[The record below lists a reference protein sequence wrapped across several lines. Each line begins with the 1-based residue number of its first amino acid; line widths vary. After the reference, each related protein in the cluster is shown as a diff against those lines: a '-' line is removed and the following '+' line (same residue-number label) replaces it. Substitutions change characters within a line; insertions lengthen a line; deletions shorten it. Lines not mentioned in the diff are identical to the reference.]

1 VKWIWLLILLLTF
14 LGVKGQVLTQTFIDP
29 CSGKVTVVTV
39 PLANGKT
46 TIVYRGQYRVV
57 TANDITSGA
66 LQAWINDLTINY
78 PCPQATV
85 AVTQTVAKAVQQAVA
100 AATSQATSQATS
112 SATSAAAGAAASAAM
127 GATPPPPPPP
137 VAGTPPPPAPSGG
150 GGSAPPPAESKS
162 SPPAQESKSET
173 KTETKSE
180 SKSESKEE
188 SKSESKEEKS
198 ESKSEKK
205 SEEKKESKNSS
216 KSQARVNPIVYS
228 SDFTIAPANDSQL
241 SVIASLGMS
250 QSSLMGNTSWGLSS
264 MIWSTFNQF
273 ALSGRYTIM
282 NFNDG
287 KLDNISNFGI
297 TGVYLAGT
305 TLGFVTAASIFPFGK
320 WGTTGVNYTFSV
332 AGADEGLA
340 LSNNVLLF
348 YTVPVPINK
357 RLTISPDIYLSG
369 SNSGYLTAQQKFV
382 TSNDI
387 GIMGGANFDIA
398 LTKRFKFNFAL
409 KTSVNTNPI
418 IPQTYMGMIGTK
430 INL

>member
-1 VKWIWLLILLLTF
+1 MKWIWLLILLLTLF
-14 LGVKGQVLTQTFIDP
+14 GAKAQILTQTFIDP

-39 PLANGKT
+39 PIANGKT

-57 TANDITSGA
+57 TANDITTGA
-66 LQAWINDLTINY
+66 LQAWINNLTINF
-78 PCPQATV
+78 PCPQATL
-85 AVTQTVAKAVQQAVA
+85 AVQQTVAGAVQQAVA

-112 SATSAAAGAAASAAM
+112 SATAAAASAA
-127 GATPPPPPPP
+127 ASAAISVPAPPP
-137 VAGTPPPPAPSGG
+137 VATPPPAPSGG
-150 GGSAPPPAESKS
+150 GGSTPPPPAESKS

-180 SKSESKEE
+180 SKEE
-188 SKSESKEEKS
+188 SKSETKEEKS

-205 SEEKKESKNSS
+205 SESKKESKGSG
-216 KSQARVNPIVYS
+216 KSQARVNPIIYS
-228 SDFTIAPANDSQL
+228 SDFTVAPAADSDL
-241 SVIASLGMS
+241 SIIASLGMS

-264 MIWSTFNQF
+264 MIWSTLNQF
-273 ALSGRYTIM
+273 AISGRYTMM

-320 WGTTGVNYTFSV
+320 WGTSGVNYTFSV
-332 AGADEGLA
+332 AGADEGMN
-340 LSNNVLLF
+340 LSNNILLF
-348 YTVPVPINK
+348 YTVPIPISK

-369 SNSGYLTAQQKFV
+369 SATGYLTAQQKFV
-382 TSNDI
+382 TSNDV
-387 GIMGGANFDIA
+387 GVMTGASFDIA

-409 KTSVNTNPI
+409 KTSLNTNPI
-418 IPQTYMGMIGTK
+418 VPQTYMGMIGTK

>member
-14 LGVKGQVLTQTFIDP
+14 FGVKGQILTQTFIDP

-39 PLANGKT
+39 PIANGKT
-46 TIVYRGQYRVV
+46 TVVYRGQYRIV
-57 TANDITSGA
+57 TANDITTGA
-66 LQAWINDLTINY
+66 LQAWINNLTINY
-78 PCPQATV
+78 PCPQATL
-85 AVTQTVAKAVQQAVA
+85 AVQQTVAGAVQQAVSA
-100 AATSQATSQATS
+100 AVGKATS
-112 SATSAAAGAAASAAM
+112 SATAAAASAATSAAM
-127 GATPPPPPPP
+127 SATPPPPPPP
-137 VAGTPPPPAPSGG
+137 VAGTPPPPPPSGG
-150 GGSAPPPAESKS
+150 GGSTPPPAESKS

-180 SKSESKEE
+180 SKEE

-205 SEEKKESKNSS
+205 SESKKESKGSG
-216 KSQARVNPIVYS
+216 KSQARVNPIIYS
-228 SDFTIAPANDSQL
+228 SDFTVAPAADSDI
-241 SVIASLGMS
+241 SIIASLGMS
-250 QSSLMGNTSWGLSS
+250 QSSLMGNTSWGISS

-332 AGADEGLA
+332 AGADEGLN
-340 LSNNVLLF
+340 LSNNILLF
-348 YTVPVPINK
+348 YTVPVPVSK

-369 SNSGYLTAQQKFV
+369 SATGYLTAQQKFI
-382 TSNDI
+382 TSNDV
-387 GIMGGANFDIA
+387 GIMTGASFDIA

-409 KTSVNTNPI
+409 KTSLNTNPI
-418 IPQTYMGMIGTK
+418 VPQTYMGMIGTK

>member
-1 VKWIWLLILLLTF
+1 MKRFIFALIIILSVQLCGYSQT
-14 LGVKGQVLTQTFIDP
+14 LTQVFVDP
-29 CSGKVTVVTV
+29 CSGKVTTVVV

-46 TIVYRGQYRVV
+46 TVVYRGQYKVV

-66 LQAWINDLTINY
+66 LQAWINDLTINF
-78 PCPQATV
+78 PCPQATL
-85 AVTQTVAKAVQQAVA
+85 AVTQTVAAAVQQAVA
-100 AATSQATSQATS
+100 TATSQATAQATS
-112 SATSAAAGAAASAAM
+112 SATAAAASAATS
-127 GATPPPPPPP
+127 AAVSSPPP
-137 VAGTPPPPAPSGG
+137 VASTPAPASSG
-150 GGSAPPPAESKS
+150 S
-162 SPPAQESKSET
+162 SSSSSSSET

-180 SKSESKEE
+180 STSETKSESKEE
-188 SKSESKEEKS
+188 SKSESK
-198 ESKSEKK
+198 SEKK
-205 SEEKKESKNSS
+205 SESKKESKGSG
-216 KSQARVNPIVYS
+216 KSQARVNPIIYS
-228 SDFTIAPANDSQL
+228 SDFTVAPAADSDL
-241 SVIASLGMS
+241 SIIASLGMS
-250 QSSLMGNTSWGLSS
+250 QSSLMGNTSWGISS

-332 AGADEGLA
+332 AGADQGMN
-340 LSNNVLLF
+340 LSNNILLF
-348 YTVPVPINK
+348 YTVPVPVSK

-369 SNSGYLTAQQKFV
+369 SATGYLTAQQKFV
-382 TSNDI
+382 TSNDV
-387 GIMGGANFDIA
+387 GIMTGAAFDVA

-409 KTSVNTNPI
+409 KTSLNTNPI
-418 IPQTYMGMIGTK
+418 VPQTYMGMIGTK

>member
-1 VKWIWLLILLLTF
+1 VKWIWLLILILTF
-14 LGVKGQVLTQTFIDP
+14 FGVKGQVLTQTFIDP

-57 TANDITSGA
+57 TANDITTGA
-66 LQAWINDLTINY
+66 LQAWINDLTINF
-78 PCPQATV
+78 PCPQATL
-85 AVTQTVAKAVQQAVA
+85 AVTQTVAGAVQQAVA
-100 AATSQATSQATS
+100 AATSAATSQATS
-112 SATSAAAGAAASAAM
+112 SATAAAASAATS
-127 GATPPPPPPP
+127 AAVSSPPP
-137 VAGTPPPPAPSGG
+137 VSTPAPSTSATPAAQSKGNSSG
-150 GGSAPPPAESKS
+150 TSSQSEGSS
-162 SPPAQESKSET
+162 SSET
-173 KTETKSE
+173 KTET
-180 SKSESKEE
+180 KSESKEE
-188 SKSESKEEKS
+188 SKSESK
-198 ESKSEKK
+198 SEKK
-205 SEEKKESKNSS
+205 SESKKESKGSG
-216 KSQARVNPIVYS
+216 KSQARINPIIYS
-228 SDFTIAPANDSQL
+228 SDFTVAPAADSDL
-241 SVIASLGMS
+241 SIIALLGMS
-250 QSSLMGNTSWGLSS
+250 QSSLMGNTSWGISS

-332 AGADEGLA
+332 AGADEGMN
-340 LSNNVLLF
+340 LSNNILLF
-348 YTVPVPINK
+348 YTVPVPISK

-369 SNSGYLTAQQKFV
+369 SATGYLTAQQKFV
-382 TSNDI
+382 TSNDV
-387 GIMGGANFDIA
+387 GIMTGASFDIA

-409 KTSVNTNPI
+409 KTSLNTNPI
-418 IPQTYMGMIGTK
+418 VPQTYMGMIGTK

>member
-1 VKWIWLLILLLTF
+1 MKRFIFALILILSVQLCGYSQT
-14 LGVKGQVLTQTFIDP
+14 LTQVFVDP
-29 CSGKVTVVTV
+29 CSGKITTVVV
-39 PLANGKT
+39 PILNGKT
-46 TIVYRGQYRVV
+46 TVVYRGQSRIV

-66 LQAWINDLTINY
+66 LQAWINNLTINF

-85 AVTQTVAKAVQQAVA
+85 AVQQTVANAVQQAVA
-100 AATSQATSQATS
+100 TATSQATSQATS

-127 GATPPPPPPP
+127 GATPPPP
-137 VAGTPPPPAPSGG
+137 VNTTPPPAPSGG
-150 GGSAPPPAESKS
+150 GGNTPPPADSKS
-162 SPPAQESKSET
+162 GGAPAQESKSET
-173 KTETKSE
+173 KTET
-180 SKSESKEE
+180 KSESKEE

-205 SEEKKESKNSS
+205 SESKKESKGSG
-216 KSQARVNPIVYS
+216 KSQARVNPIIYS
-228 SDFTIAPANDSQL
+228 SDFTVAPAADSDL
-241 SVIASLGMS
+241 SIIASLGMS

-297 TGVYLAGT
+297 TGVYLGGT

-332 AGADEGLA
+332 AGADEGMN
-340 LSNNVLLF
+340 LSNNILLF
-348 YTVPVPINK
+348 YTVPVPISK

-369 SNSGYLTAQQKFV
+369 SSTGYLTAQQKFV
-382 TSNDI
+382 TSNDV
-387 GIMGGANFDIA
+387 GIMTGAAFDIA

-409 KTSVNTNPI
+409 KTSLNTNPI
-418 IPQTYMGMIGTK
+418 VPQTYFGMIGTK

>member
-1 VKWIWLLILLLTF
+1 MKWIWLLILILTF
-14 LGVKGQVLTQTFIDP
+14 FGVKGQVLTQTFIDP

-46 TIVYRGQYRVV
+46 TVVYRGQYRVV
-57 TANDITSGA
+57 TANDITTGA
-66 LQAWINDLTINY
+66 LQAWINDLTINF
-78 PCPQATV
+78 PCPQATL
-85 AVTQTVAKAVQQAVA
+85 AVTQTVSNAVQQAVA
-100 AATSQATSQATS
+100 AATSAATSQATS
-112 SATSAAAGAAASAAM
+112 SATAAAASAA
-127 GATPPPPPPP
+127 ASAAVSAPPP
-137 VAGTPPPPAPSGG
+137 VAPPPAST
-150 GGSAPPPAESKS
+150 PAAS
-162 SPPAQESKSET
+162 STPAAQSEGNSTTSSSQSEGKSET

-180 SKSESKEE
+180 SKEE
-188 SKSESKEEKS
+188 SKS

-205 SEEKKESKNSS
+205 SESKKESKSS
-216 KSQARVNPIVYS
+216 NKSQARINPIIYS
-228 SDFTIAPANDSQL
+228 SDFTVAPAADSDL
-241 SVIASLGMS
+241 SIIASLGMS
-250 QSSLMGNTSWGLSS
+250 QSSLMGNTSWGISS

-332 AGADEGLA
+332 AGADEGMN
-340 LSNNVLLF
+340 LSNNILLF
-348 YTVPVPINK
+348 YTVPVPVSK

-369 SNSGYLTAQQKFV
+369 STTGYLTAQQKFV
-382 TSNDI
+382 TSNDV
-387 GIMGGANFDIA
+387 GIMTGASFDVA

-409 KTSVNTNPI
+409 KTSLNTNPI
-418 IPQTYMGMIGTK
+418 VPQTYMGMIGTK

>member
-1 VKWIWLLILLLTF
+1 MKWIWLLILLLTF

-100 AATSQATSQATS
+100 AATSAATSQATS
-112 SATSAAAGAAASAAM
+112 SATSAAASAAASAAVS
-127 GATPPPPPPP
+127 APPP
-137 VAGTPPPPAPSGG
+137 VAPPPPAPSGG

-162 SPPAQESKSET
+162 DSPPPAQESKSET

-188 SKSESKEEKS
+188 SKSESK
-198 ESKSEKK
+198 SEKK
-205 SEEKKESKNSS
+205 SEEKKESKSS
-216 KSQARVNPIVYS
+216 NKSQARVNPIVYS
-228 SDFTIAPANDSQL
+228 SDFTVAPANDSQL
-241 SVIASLGMS
+241 SIIASLGMS

-340 LSNNVLLF
+340 LSNNILLF